1 MPINTNKA
9 AETHTAWHSLA
20 LIFSMTRGTEAG
32 YPKVEQNNNK
42 KVNLEKIT
50 SVATKPKGWI
60 VQNASFR
67 MKHQHVGPLFKICT
81 ELLNSQK
88 KCSAHHEPPKGH
100 RWIIKKL
107 HLAVWAEPPMHA
119 GRPSSLHRL
128 ISWYL
133 KTNCN
138 SKDQHDS
145 LSSVY
150 YSKSGTGKP
159 TLQTHCVDT
168 SGCLHNCCGRGW
180 ERQKTQESTPTCARG
195 GRKQT
200 EENVKL
206 FFLTGSNKQLEE
218 RVMIRERP
226 QRAAWERPTFTNLL
240 RC

>member
-1 MPINTNKA
+1 MPPLEWSINILV
-9 AETHTAWHSLA
+9 H
-20 LIFSMTRGTEAG
+20 
-32 YPKVEQNNNK
+32 
-42 KVNLEKIT
+42 
-50 SVATKPKGWI
+50 
-60 VQNASFR
+60 
-67 MKHQHVGPLFKICT
+67 ICII
-81 ELLNSQK
+81 LLNRQK

-107 HLAVWAEPPMHA
+107 HLAVRAEAPMHA

-150 YSKSGTGKP
+150 YTKSGAGKP

-168 SGCLHNCCGRGW
+168 SGCLEDCCARGW
-180 ERQKTQESTPTCARG
+180 ERQKTQESTPTCTQE

-218 RVMIRERP
+218 RLMIRERP
-226 QRAAWERPTFTNLL
+226 QGAAWERPTFTNLQ